1 MPTSMPILA
10 ASTLARS
17 HPMWKNGAL
26 NPTPPCKPPP
36 KHLIDGYSPY
46 YFSAKPSALHF
57 ATAKPARPS
66 ALHFATA
73 KPPPPLIPYSIP
85 VYLAKAT
92 EGINIDRSTSVYLAK
107 ATEDKII
114 DRSTRSN
121 SLKAEIA
128 PLPMACPPKP
138 AFIRPRSCC
147 SKTSKPT
154 SPPNVSRSPAK
165 HVAGIMI

>member
-57 ATAKPARPS
+57 ATAKP
-66 ALHFATA
+66 
-73 KPPPPLIPYSIP
+73 PPPLIPYSIP

-92 EGINIDRSTSVYLAK
+92 EGIN
-107 ATEDKII
+107 I

-165 HVAGIMI
+165 HVAGIII